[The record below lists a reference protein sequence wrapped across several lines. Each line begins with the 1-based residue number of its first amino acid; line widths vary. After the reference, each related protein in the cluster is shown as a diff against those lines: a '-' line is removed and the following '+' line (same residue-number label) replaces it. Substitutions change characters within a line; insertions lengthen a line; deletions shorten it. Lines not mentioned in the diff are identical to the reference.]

1 MPTARS
7 EAELYQMLAAPLQKA
22 TDYVVQKIW
31 NENREIV
38 RVVVYEAYHPTAYNR
53 SGEFKE
59 AWNYTSGSHN
69 LRRGST
75 ATSEFY
81 YSPESMN
88 MGSPYHYASNYGQ
101 HIGVA
106 GDYFNV
112 DARQYLADIIYGA
125 IKWGGA
131 FGDGFPRQRDAWKAL
146 NKRIGRR
153 KIKQW
158 MKEGMQMAGLNVKM
172 HNTPLHVEES

>member
-1 MPTARS
+1 MPTAKS

-125 IKWGGA
+125 IKCGSA
-131 FGDGFPRQRDAWKAL
+131 FGDNFPKKRDAWKEL
-146 NKRIGRR
+146 IKRIGKR

-172 HNTPLHVEES
+172 HNTPLSVEES

>member
-38 RVVVYEAYHPTAYNR
+38 RVVVYEAYQPTEYNR

-69 LRRGST
+69 LRKGST

-81 YSPESMN
+81 YSLESMN

-112 DARQYLADIIYGA
+112 DARQYLADIVYGA
-125 IKWGGA
+125 IKWGSA
-131 FGDGFPRQRDAWKAL
+131 FGDNFPKKRDAWTAL
-146 NKRIGRR
+146 VKRIGKR

-172 HNTPLHVEES
+172 HNTPLSVEES

>member
-38 RVVVYEAYHPTAYNR
+38 RVVVYEAYQPTEYNR

-81 YSPESMN
+81 YNPESMN
-88 MGSPYHYASNYGQ
+88 MGSPYNYASNYGQ

-112 DARQYLADIIYGA
+112 DARQYLADIVYGA
-125 IKWGGA
+125 IKWGSA
-131 FGDGFPRQRDAWKAL
+131 FGDNFPKKRDAWTAL
-146 NKRIGRR
+146 VKRIGKR

-172 HNTPLHVEES
+172 HNTPLSVEES